1 MLEKKK
7 LAPFFKE
14 KLDGKL
20 SENYIDLHI
29 HTTASDGF
37 IKPQLIK
44 KLFANTSHLISVTD
58 HNAIK
63 SNIQLAEESNLNIIP
78 GIEVGC
84 SDGFELLIY
93 FRTQRELKDF
103 YKKYVKPFKM
113 DYDITRTKQNHEHF
127 LKHAAKY
134 NSFISIPHITGIA
147 QKNYLRNK
155 DYIEE
160 IIQTVD
166 AIETYNHS
174 MPQKRNKKAKKTRKQ
189 NQKYA
194 TFGSDAHIKQS
205 LISFYEGQ
213 EKKFFNTTPLKTIL
227 HNLYSIIPLI
237 SKRIEYIFQTN

>member
-7 LAPFFKE
+7 LAPFFK
-14 KLDGKL
+14 KQLNNKL
-20 SENYIDLHI
+20 SESYIDLHI
-29 HTTASDGF
+29 HTTGSDGF
-37 IKPQLIK
+37 IKPKLIK
-44 KLFANTSHLISVTD
+44 EVFANTSHLIAVTD

-63 SNIQLAEESNLNIIP
+63 SNVQLAEETNLNIIP
-78 GIEVGC
+78 AIEVGC
-84 SDGFELLIY
+84 SDGFEFLIY
-93 FRTQRELKDF
+93 FSTQTELKDF
-103 YKKYVKPFKM
+103 YKKYVKPFKL
-113 DYDITRTKQNHEHF
+113 DYDITRTKQNYKHF

-134 NSFISIPHITGIA
+134 NSFISIPHITGLA

-155 DYIEE
+155 DYIKEV
-160 IIQTVD
+160 IQRVD

-174 MPQKRNKKAKKTRKQ
+174 MPQKRNKKAAKVRKR
-189 NQKYA
+189 NNKYA

-213 EKKFFNTTPLKTIL
+213 EEKSFSATPLKTIL

>member
-14 KLDGKL
+14 QLDGKL

-44 KLFANTSHLISVTD
+44 KTFINTPHLIAITD
-58 HNAIK
+58 HNSIK
-63 SNIQLAEESNLNIIP
+63 STLLLAEESTLNIIP

-84 SDGFELLIY
+84 RDGFELLIY
-93 FRTQRELKDF
+93 FKTHRELKKF
-103 YKKYVKPFKM
+103 YEEHVAPFKLK
-113 DYDITRTKQNHEHF
+113 YDITRTKKNYSYF
-127 LKHAAKY
+127 LKQAKKY
-134 NSFISIPHITGIA
+134 NSFISIPHITGLA
-147 QKNYLRNK
+147 QKNYLRYK
-155 DYIEE
+155 EYIQEV
-160 IIQTVD
+160 IQKVD

-174 MPQKRNKKAKKTRKQ
+174 LPKKRNKRTKKVRRTNK
-189 NQKYA
+189 KYA

-205 LISFYEGQ
+205 LTAFKEGQ
-213 EKKFFNTTPLKTIL
+213 ENVFFNSTPFKTL
-227 HNLYSIIPLI
+227 LYNLYSIIPLI